1 MGLFFASPQPALP
14 AATAEFR
21 DALNFDAKSM
31 TDADTDREA
40 GLRAVRLSQKVTPKF
55 RPWRFAGAALVAAAI
70 VVVAIWTEQHNLHD
84 ISKTLMSCFPPL
96 VSLIAGLI
104 AGEAQRS
111 S

>member
-1 MGLFFASPQPALP
+1 VGLFFASPQPALP

-55 RPWRFAGAALVAAAI
+55 RPWR
-70 VVVAIWTEQHNLHD
+70 VAIWTEQHNLHD